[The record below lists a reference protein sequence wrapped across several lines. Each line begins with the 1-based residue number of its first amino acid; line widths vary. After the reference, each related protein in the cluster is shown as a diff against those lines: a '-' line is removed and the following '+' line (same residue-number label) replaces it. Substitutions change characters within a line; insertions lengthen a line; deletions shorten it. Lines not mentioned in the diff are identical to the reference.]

1 MTTHAETTLQK
12 LQKAKEEKNKTQQ
25 AKDNTQE
32 RKDSLKITQNSLLGQ
47 LELVLMMIWN
57 RLVISCR
64 GWNKILRIKK
74 HKSPGLRMSW
84 QKLYVFRMSS
94 MLP

>member
-32 RKDSLKITQNSLLGQ
+32 RKDSLEITQNSLLGQ
-47 LELVLMMIWN
+47 LSSLNDDLEQIG
-57 RLVISCR
+57 ISCR
-64 GWNKILRIKK
+64 GWKKILRIKK

>member
-47 LELVLMMIWN
+47 LSSLNDDLEQM
-57 RLVISCR
+57 VISCR

>member
-32 RKDSLKITQNSLLGQ
+32 RKDSLEITQNSLLGQ
-47 LELVLMMIWN
+47 LSSLN
-57 RLVISCR
+57 DDLVISCR

>member
-32 RKDSLKITQNSLLGQ
+32 RKDSLKITEFSTGTAEQS
-47 LELVLMMIWN
+47 
-57 RLVISCR
+57 
-64 GWNKILRIKK
+64 
-74 HKSPGLRMSW
+74 
-84 QKLYVFRMSS
+84 
-94 MLP
+94 